1 MLTDLLKQ
9 IRENPDLFRETIKNR
24 KAKADVDKIL
34 ALDKEWRSVMS
45 EVEFLRAEQNRLSKN
60 KNFSQDELEKAK
72 AMKERIKELEKQQE
86 PIQSE
91 LDQMLYSVPNVPLAD
106 VPIGLDE
113 TGNKVLREVGKKPK
127 FSFEPKDY
135 LTLVEDKWID
145 IKRAAKAIGTRFGY
159 LKGDAVLIEYA
170 LVQFTLRKLAEH
182 GFIPIVPPAMVSKK
196 SMRGMGA
203 IDSPKDLE
211 ERYYFPEDDLFLI
224 GTAEQAIGSMH
235 QDEVF
240 EETELPLRYIAF
252 SQCFRREA
260 GSYGKDTK
268 GILRVHYFEK
278 LEMFVFAK
286 PEDSGR
292 EQSLI
297 LQMEEELMQDLKIPY
312 RVVRICTGD
321 MYNPSASSY
330 DIEAWMPGQGQYRE
344 THSNSNCTDF
354 QSRRLNIKYKNKDGQ
369 KFVHILNGTA
379 FAIGRT
385 LIAIIENYQ
394 QEDGSIEIPKVL
406 KPYIK

>member
-34 ALDKEWRSVMS
+34 ALDKEWRSVTS
-45 EVEFLRAEQNRLSKN
+45 EVEFLRTEQNRLSKN
-60 KNFSQDELEKAK
+60 KDFSQDELEKAK

-86 PIQSE
+86 PLQSE
-91 LDQMLYSVPNVPLAD
+91 LDQMLYLVPNVPLAD
-106 VPIGLDE
+106 VPVGLDE

-127 FSFEPKDY
+127 FSFESKDY

-145 IKRAAKAIGTRFGY
+145 VKRAAKAIGTRFGY

-170 LVQFTLRKLAEH
+170 LVQFTLRKLSGY

-196 SMRGMGA
+196 SMKGMGA
-203 IDSPKDLE
+203 IDSQKDLE
-211 ERYYFPEDDLFLI
+211 ERYYFSEDDLFLI

-240 EETELPLRYIAF
+240 EEAQLPLRYIAF
-252 SQCFRREA
+252 SSCFRREA

-278 LEMFVFAK
+278 LEMFIFAK
-286 PEDSGR
+286 SEESIK
-292 EQSLI
+292 EQALI

-321 MYNPSASSY
+321 MYNSSASSY
-330 DIEAWMPGQGQYRE
+330 DIEAWMPGQGQYKE

-354 QSRRLNIKYKNKDGQ
+354 QSRRLNIKYKNKDGR
-369 KFVHILNGTA
+369 KFVHTLNGTA
-379 FAIGRT
+379 FAIGRI
-385 LIAIIENYQ
+385 LVAIIENYQ

-406 KPYIK
+406 KPYMK